1 MKYLSDYMESRQTEL
16 WNKTGTF
23 FAFSNQQFEEQ
34 EQKGKEY
41 VFLGSGMYTLKINAS
56 EVIEEG
62 YKIYKE
68 SIELDIKENGK
79 DNVILRELL
88 NHEAFY
94 VGDIEETKNTL
105 EDYKCIEEK
114 DIIRVYHE
122 NYSKYSDGF
131 PIN

>member
-1 MKYLSDYMESRQTEL
+1 MKYLADYMESRQTEL

-23 FAFSNQQFEEQ
+23 FAFSNKQFEEQ

-68 SIELDIKENGK
+68 SIELDLKENTK
-79 DNVILRELL
+79 DKVILRELS
-88 NHEAFY
+88 NHECFY
-94 VGDIEETKNTL
+94 TGDITDCIDKL
-105 EDYKCIEEK
+105 EDYPITKEE
-114 DIIRVYHE
+114 IRKIY
-122 NYSKYSDGF
+122 NKNFSKYADQ
-131 PIN
+131 